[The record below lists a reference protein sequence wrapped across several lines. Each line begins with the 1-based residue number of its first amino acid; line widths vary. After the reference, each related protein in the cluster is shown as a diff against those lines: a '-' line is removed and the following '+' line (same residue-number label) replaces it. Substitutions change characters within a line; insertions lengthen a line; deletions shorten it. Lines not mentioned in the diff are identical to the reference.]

1 MERGTIPPL
10 ELEPAFLCPKANDT
24 GLPTSGYAK
33 EWGKPLDLVKI
44 VSVKETLL
52 LSSSLPLSSFPL
64 EKAEPLGNVASAT

>member
-1 MERGTIPPL
+1 MT
-10 ELEPAFLCPKANDT
+10 A

-52 LSSSLPLSSFPL
+52 LSSLPLSSFPL
-64 EKAEPLGNVASAT
+64 EKAEPLGSVASAT